1 MLGIFSFVNFSCSEI
16 ARFSP
21 SEQINL
27 VILSAVKNS
36 FIGSLNDEKPPFLI
50 NNLASACLSV
60 AEELYSR
67 LFLVNIID
75 LIIVSSI
82 KDIKIN

>member
-1 MLGIFSFVNFSCSEI
+1 MLVICFFINFSCSEI
-16 ARFSP
+16 AIFSF

-36 FIGSLNDEKPPFLI
+36 FIGSLNEEKPPFLI
-50 NNLASACLSV
+50 NNLASACLNV

-67 LFLVNIID
+67 SFLVNIID

-82 KDIKIN
+82 KNIKIN